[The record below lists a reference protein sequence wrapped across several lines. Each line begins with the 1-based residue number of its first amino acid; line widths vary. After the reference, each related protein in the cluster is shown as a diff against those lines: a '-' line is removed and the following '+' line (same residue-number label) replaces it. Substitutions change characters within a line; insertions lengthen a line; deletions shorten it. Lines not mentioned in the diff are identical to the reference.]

1 MKTKKRKENEI
12 NKARKFKTIITI
24 ALSVMVVL
32 VAVAWYYLED
42 KDLFVKVAFF
52 NLWVGITTLFSI
64 VYSRSNDYI
73 EKRQDEIREIEL
85 EERAKI
91 KRDFAEYIELVEEAL
106 KEALLE
112 TLDEEGWSFIRT
124 RKWKNETKWLFY
136 FSKKFDP
143 NYTPIEVA
151 TLLVRSLRKHPPIA
165 YKNQGGGDDV
175 FTAKVSAIIV
185 EKLLMHFKDYL
196 EISYVDRDTLESL
209 LIVVK
214 KWGVYELIKIN
225 VF

>member
-1 MKTKKRKENEI
+1 MLLA
-12 NKARKFKTIITI
+12 NKWEEYKLIDMANGQKLEKWGNITLSRPDPQII
-24 ALSVMVVL
+24 
-32 VAVAWYYLED
+32 WKNKCFPE
-42 KDLFVKVAFF
+42 
-52 NLWVGITTLFSI
+52 
-64 VYSRSNDYI
+64 
-73 EKRQDEIREIEL
+73 
-85 EERAKI
+85 
-91 KRDFAEYIELVEEAL
+91 
-106 KEALLE
+106 
-112 TLDEEGWSFIRT
+112 
-124 RKWKNETKWLFY
+124 KWKNETKWLFY
-136 FSKKFDP
+136 FSKKFAP

-151 TLLVRSLRKHPPIA
+151 TLLVWSLRKHPPIA

-175 FTAKVSAIIV
+175 FTAKVSAIAA

>member
-42 KDLFVKVAFF
+42 KNLFVKVAFF

-91 KRDFAEYIELVEEAL
+91 KRAFAEYIELVEEAL

-124 RKWKNETKWLFY
+124 RKWKN
-136 FSKKFDP
+136 
-143 NYTPIEVA
+143 
-151 TLLVRSLRKHPPIA
+151 
-165 YKNQGGGDDV
+165 
-175 FTAKVSAIIV
+175 
-185 EKLLMHFKDYL
+185 
-196 EISYVDRDTLESL
+196 
-209 LIVVK
+209 
-214 KWGVYELIKIN
+214 
-225 VF
+225 

>member
-52 NLWVGITTLFSI
+52 TLWVGIATLFSN
-64 VYSRSNDYI
+64 VYRRNNDYI

-106 KEALLE
+106 KEAELE
-112 TLDEEGWSFIRT
+112 LMQEANNNQE
-124 RKWKNETKWLFY
+124 Y
-136 FSKKFDP
+136 
-143 NYTPIEVA
+143 
-151 TLLVRSLRKHPPIA
+151 
-165 YKNQGGGDDV
+165 YKRAV
-175 FTAKVSAIIV
+175 KSAENIIV
-185 EKLLMHFKDYL
+185 NLIKQLNPD
-196 EISYVDRDTLESL
+196 IPN
-209 LIVVK
+209 LIVKV
-214 KWGVYELIKIN
+214 EFIN
-225 VF
+225 